1 MPGSSSAMYPMLPS
15 APMPAPLIRCT
26 LLHAA
31 NIAIVAIALAVGGC
45 GDRATPERRIALSE
59 CRLPKV
65 AQAVQC
71 GRIEVPENRA
81 DPRGPKLSI
90 FVAVLPANT
99 LSPKP
104 DPLVLLAGGPGQ
116 A

>member
-1 MPGSSSAMYPMLPS
+1 MPLRTAHLFARAAVAAQLASVV
-15 APMPAPLIRCT
+15 
-26 LLHAA
+26 LLAS
-31 NIAIVAIALAVGGC
+31 GC
-45 GDRATPERRIALSE
+45 FSQTEARRIALAE

-71 GRIEVPENRA
+71 GTLQVPENR
-81 DPRGPKLSI
+81 DQPKGRKLSI

-99 LSPKP
+99 LTPKP

-116 A
+116 